1 LAQGIAMMMIAIALI
16 GLASAAGYVWR
27 RRWIDAALVLVAAA
41 ALAAIAG
48 NFKLPATGGKVVAI
62 DAAIPNMRID
72 DATSLT
78 LAGDGLREA
87 EWRDLPARP
96 LAWSVPASEVLRLDF
111 PRRLALGRMFTLTI
125 HRAKP
130 GAARLQ
136 LLAENRQVIAE
147 ASGSGASIS
156 VQWLPP
162 AAELL
167 VLRARLL
174 DAAGNTLAEG
184 PVPLNVVDAAPLQVQ
199 GRFGAPSFDLRVLN
213 ELLANSGALL
223 DWQVTLGKTITRNEM
238 VRAPMAAPN
247 LLLIDA
253 AWFEHAQDSARAA
266 LLAQVAHG
274 TPLVILGANAGDPRV
289 WQRALQL
296 DLKPQPDNRT
306 AGAPLAM
313 PVAPFNP
320 GSPVAGPWTG
330 ADGAIWTRRWQAGRI
345 AWVGVGD
352 WHRFAI
358 AQPQQLGMWWQ
369 DVIDAAGARV
379 EDDVVWEEKRD
390 MPFAGQRLEVCA
402 RGVRGEVVFPGLEQ
416 KASWQRRP
424 DKADAAC
431 VAVWPRQAGWLK
443 MQAQGARPQANEV
456 YVFAP
461 GDWPPWQAAQRR
473 DATARYIARTPAAA
487 GARSA
492 PLPAWPFA
500 LLFTLAML
508 ARWWRERRWRYG

>member
-1 LAQGIAMMMIAIALI
+1 MMIAIALI
-16 GLASAAGYVWR
+16 GLASAFGYLWR
-27 RRWIDAALVLVAAA
+27 RRWMDAVLVLVAGAS
-41 ALAAIAG
+41 LAGIAG
-48 NFKLPATGGKVVAI
+48 DFALPAAGGKVVAI
-62 DAAIPNMRID
+62 DSANPGVRIMDAA
-72 DATSLT
+72 SLT
-78 LAGDGLREA
+78 LTGDGLREA

-96 LAWSVPASEVLRLDF
+96 LAWTAPSSDVLRLEF

-125 HRAKP
+125 HRARP

-147 ASGSGASIS
+147 ATGSAESIS

-174 DAAGNTLAEG
+174 DAAGKTLAEG

-223 DWQVTLGKTITRNEM
+223 DWQVTLGKTVTRNETA
-238 VRAPMAAPN
+238 RTPMAAPN
-247 LLLIDA
+247 LLIVDA
-253 AWFEHAQDSARAA
+253 AWFERAQDSARAA
-266 LLAQVAHG
+266 MLAQVAQG
-274 TPLVILGANAGDPRV
+274 APLVILGANASDPRV
-289 WQRALQL
+289 WQRSLQL
-296 DLKPQPDNRT
+296 DLQQQPDNRS
-306 AGAPLAM
+306 AGALEM

-320 GSPVAGPWTG
+320 VSMAAGAWSGT
-330 ADGAIWTRRWQAGRI
+330 DGATWTRKWQGGRI

-352 WHRFAI
+352 WHRHAI
-358 AQPQQLGMWWQ
+358 SQPQQLGMWWQ
-369 DVIDAAGARV
+369 GVLDTAGVRRV
-379 EDDVVWEEKRD
+379 EDVVWNEPRE

-402 RGVRGEVVFPGLEQ
+402 QGVQGEVAFPGLRQ
-416 KASWQRRP
+416 TAPWQRRP
-424 DKADAAC
+424 DKADASC
-431 VAVWPRQAGWLK
+431 VAVWPRQPGWLA
-443 MQAQGARPQANEV
+443 MYAGRASNQV

-461 GDWPPWQAAQRR
+461 GDWPLWQAAQRR
-473 DATARYIARTPAAA
+473 DATARYAARTPTEST
-487 GARSA
+487 ARGA

-508 ARWWRERRWRYG
+508 ALWWRERR